1 LRARRQTA
9 HFGKIEEE
17 EVKRVKRIL
26 TVLVVALIMAA
37 MVVAM
42 VMPAFAAITLQ
53 NPGGNTP
60 QGGGANNGQAIEA
73 VNPAGHAPP
82 GQNQ

>member
-1 LRARRQTA
+1 M
-9 HFGKIEEE
+9 
-17 EVKRVKRIL
+17 KRIL
-26 TVLVVALIMAA
+26 TVVVVALVMAA

-42 VMPAFAAITLQ
+42 AMPAFAAITLQ
-53 NPGGNTP
+53 NPAGNTP

-82 GQNQ
+82 GHNP